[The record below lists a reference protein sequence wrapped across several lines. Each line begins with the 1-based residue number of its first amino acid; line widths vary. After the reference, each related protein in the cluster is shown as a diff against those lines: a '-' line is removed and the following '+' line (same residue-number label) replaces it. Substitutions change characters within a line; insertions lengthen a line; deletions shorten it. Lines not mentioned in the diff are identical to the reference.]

1 MVSTVVH
8 FVTLLLYIK
17 DLEMGSFDS
26 KIYVKKPSGR
36 NKGTSMFLG
45 GRYCNGLIVFQMV
58 EVVYNYSSNPVDSQS
73 LVEALILQHSC

>member
-58 EVVYNYSSNPVDSQS
+58 EVVFSCCSNLMVSQL
-73 LVEALILQHSC
+73 LVEALTLHHRC